1 MEKAIIS
8 DADAVLYDIEDSVP
22 LKERDNART
31 LINDAA
37 RAIAKIPRYVRI
49 NGIADA
55 GKEEASADIEAST
68 LSNIEGIVV
77 PKVQGPEEI
86 VWIENRLHTLESERN
101 IKNEMEIIPMIESAL
116 GVHFA
121 YDILNASQRIVSVIL
136 GTAEDGDLQT
146 DLGTEWSPEG
156 LELHYYRS
164 HVLLAA
170 RAAGIEHPLDGVFPA
185 LDNEEG
191 LLKDSQ
197 NARRLGYRGKTIIH
211 PKQIAPVHQ
220 IFSPTEE
227 ERSYYREMIKVFEDA
242 GQTATRYKGK
252 MVDRAMVRKAKSFL
266 SYFND

>member
-1 MEKAIIS
+1 MMEKAIIS
-8 DADAVLYDIEDSVP
+8 DADGVLYDIEDSVP
-22 LKERDNART
+22 PQERENARK

-37 RAIAKIPRYVRI
+37 SAITKIPRYVRI

-55 GKEEASADIEAST
+55 GKEETGADIEAST
-68 LSNIEGIVV
+68 LCNIEGIVV

-86 VWIENRLHTLESERN
+86 VWIENRLDRLENERN
-101 IKNEMEIIPMIESAL
+101 IKNRRLEIIPMIESAL

-156 LELHYYRS
+156 LELHYFRS

-191 LLKDSQ
+191 L
-197 NARRLGYRGKTIIH
+197 
-211 PKQIAPVHQ
+211 
-220 IFSPTEE
+220 
-227 ERSYYREMIKVFEDA
+227 
-242 GQTATRYKGK
+242 
-252 MVDRAMVRKAKSFL
+252 
-266 SYFND
+266 